1 MENINKDVLTRI
13 SFECKHSIEQKKQA
27 IEDANNK
34 DLDRL
39 KDVFKNEKRTPE
51 TIESEIDFFKSLFYE
66 NNINNINEYVSII
79 NQNHFQRFDKEIIK
93 QIRWAFEEKKNNT
106 IYKKYCLI
114 CNPFPL
120 SQNPYLL
127 KYYNY
132 YEFLLSQKKI
142 TEKAKN
148 DTIKFDINTAEV
160 KRLEEI
166 VDKLIAKRYI
176 SDKDKK
182 KMINIFKENKHNVS
196 IEWKNGAISTIN
208 SFLKKLKIEFKFDI
222 NDKMLFNLFEK
233 ITNKS
238 NIQNNKELSKGDK
251 EKMDFIFKKAKQ

>member
-51 TIESEIDFFKSLFYE
+51 IIESEIDFFKSLFYE

-114 CNPFPL
+114 CNPYPL
-120 SQNPYLL
+120 SQKPYLL
-127 KYYNY
+127 KYYKY

-148 DTIKFDINTAEV
+148 DTIKFNINSTDLI
-160 KRLEEI
+160 RLEEI

-176 SDKDKK
+176 SDNDKK

-196 IEWKNGAISTIN
+196 IEWNGAISTIN
-208 SFLKKLKIEFKFDI
+208 SFLKKLKIEFEFDI

-251 EKMDFIFKKAKQ
+251 VKMDFIFKKAKQ